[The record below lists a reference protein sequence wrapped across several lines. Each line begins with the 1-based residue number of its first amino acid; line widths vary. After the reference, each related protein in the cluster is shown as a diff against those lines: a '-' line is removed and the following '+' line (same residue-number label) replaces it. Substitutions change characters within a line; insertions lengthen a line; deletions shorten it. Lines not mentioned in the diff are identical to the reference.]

1 MQLIGEAAH
10 FCRAGAR
17 AANPHPN
24 ANPNPNP
31 NPNPSPNPSQSEGC
45 SLRSSRRSSQGSTRG
60 RSRATSSRLP
70 PPSTS
75 RYSSSIECAWHLPQ
89 GTLVARAAWHLPQGS
104 SIERAWHLPEGSGI
118 ERHAHGMCM
127 HAHGI
132 CMACA
137 WHVLPDRDR
146 HEIAMRS
153 TPLYPAGGRARR
165 RCTGRPD
172 QRQHRLQG
180 HRQVDHTAGGATL
193 PLALALALVDHTAG
207 GAGLPLTLTLS
218 PTLTPTPTLTLTDPN
233 PNPAQAAELGSPCA
247 TISAALEAR
256 HLSTYPL
263 FLPLTPTPTLT
274 LTLTLTLTPTLAL
287 TPTLTP
293 TKGAPPQRAQA
304 APPRGRRALRC
315 TRGLLAGAA
324 VVVYL

>member
-1 MQLIGEAAH
+1 MA
-10 FCRAGAR
+10 
-17 AANPHPN
+17 
-24 ANPNPNP
+24 
-31 NPNPSPNPSQSEGC
+31 
-45 SLRSSRRSSQGSTRG
+45 
-60 RSRATSSRLP
+60 
-70 PPSTS
+70 STS
-75 RYSSSIECAWHLPQ
+75 RYSSSI
-89 GTLVARAAWHLPQGS
+89 ARAAWHLPQGS

-193 PLALALALVDHTAG
+193 PHT
-207 GAGLPLTLTLS
+207 PH
-218 PTLTPTPTLTLTDPN
+218 PTPSHRRTRSSSS
-233 PNPAQAAELGSPCA
+233 SP
-247 TISAALEAR
+247 SV
-256 HLSTYPL
+256 
-263 FLPLTPTPTLT
+263 PTP
-274 LTLTLTLTPTLAL
+274 PS
-287 TPTLTP
+287 P
-293 TKGAPPQRAQA
+293 
-304 APPRGRRALRC
+304 C
-315 TRGLLAGAA
+315 TRGCCTPCTRPHPRRRPRCAALARASTRCLSSPSDHPPTHPPA
-324 VVVYL
+324 CLRKVIFTHPRHLPVT

>member
-75 RYSSSIECAWHLPQ
+75 RYSSSI
-89 GTLVARAAWHLPQGS
+89 ARAAWHLPQGS

-207 GAGLPLTLTLS
+207 GAGLPLTLTLT
-218 PTLTPTPTLTLTDPN
+218 PTLTPTPTLTLP
-233 PNPAQAAELGSPCA
+233 
-247 TISAALEAR
+247 
-256 HLSTYPL
+256 
-263 FLPLTPTPTLT
+263 
-274 LTLTLTLTPTLAL
+274 
-287 TPTLTP
+287 
-293 TKGAPPQRAQA
+293 
-304 APPRGRRALRC
+304 
-315 TRGLLAGAA
+315 
-324 VVVYL
+324 